1 LTAGDAGSAITKAS
15 VFVACRLFTA
25 LTLGFWRVVTAVLQ
39 MIGRNFSGRELDRVQ
54 SRPTP
59 MWKQLSWQPSLC
71 VAGQIRRGI
80 AHPFTIYGKF

>member
-1 LTAGDAGSAITKAS
+1 
-15 VFVACRLFTA
+15 
-25 LTLGFWRVVTAVLQ
+25 VVTAVLQ

-80 AHPFTIYGKF
+80 AHPFTIYGKSYPLYGDGEADFDMRIVGRAQ